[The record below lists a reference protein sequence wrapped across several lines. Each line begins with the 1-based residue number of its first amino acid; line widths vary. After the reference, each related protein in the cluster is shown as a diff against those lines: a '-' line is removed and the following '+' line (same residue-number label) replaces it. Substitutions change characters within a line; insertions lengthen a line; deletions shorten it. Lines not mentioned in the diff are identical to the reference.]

1 MKYFHIS
8 GNFSYESHISQIFAY
23 QNDISKIYLFSDP
36 FSQLSPPR
44 GLRYERAISKTNYTI
59 GSDRALAFH
68 WYTIYFYRTMASRTK
83 IGKRVNIVRTFYDF

>member
-23 QNDISKIYLFSDP
+23 QNDISKINLFSDP

-44 GLRYERAISKTNYTI
+44 GLRKSYIKTNYTI

>member
-23 QNDISKIYLFSDP
+23 QNDISKIYLFSYP

-44 GLRYERAISKTNYTI
+44 GLRKSYIKTNYTI

-68 WYTIYFYRTMASRTK
+68 WYTIYFYRMMASRTK